1 VENVNENAIVST
13 LPILPIKR
21 SVLFPGVMLPLTVGR
36 SHSVA
41 ALEAALKTEDKTI
54 VVVAQRNPDLEE
66 PGIGDLFTIGTK
78 AVIKQTVRTT
88 EGVVQTLLQG
98 VERVVLLKVEQ
109 TEPFLK
115 VRTRQLAAPLD
126 SGAGIEALHRQGHGI
141 TSRGPP

>member
-1 VENVNENAIVST
+1 MRCHVENVNENAIVST

-78 AVIKQTVRTT
+78 ALIKQTVRTT

-98 VERVVLLKVEQ
+98 
-109 TEPFLK
+109 
-115 VRTRQLAAPLD
+115 
-126 SGAGIEALHRQGHGI
+126 
-141 TSRGPP
+141 